1 MLSLRAI
8 KRNCSSFNVLIG
20 SARSLSSYPF
30 HLSRN
35 EDTAITSSKGWHFH
49 LIKLEPRRPP
59 LMQQCQHHRA
69 SSTLLWTY
77 VSTDGVHVCYNQTK
91 MDTVNMEAWQL
102 LGQNPCICI
111 HSCFWYFAGM
121 YIFWPPLIFSFP
133 SLKSSRNC
141 FTNSSILSL
150 LRPSTLFNS
159 SLILLLGM
167 YWNRWIWSM
176 SRSCAG

>member
-59 LMQQCQHHRA
+59 LAPSSGHMFPQMGFTSVITKPRWTQLTWKPGNSLAKTLVYAFTAAFDTLQACISSGHHWFSA
-69 SSTLLWTY
+69 FPLWNLQGTVSPTHQFFLSWGHPHCSTLLLSCCW
-77 VSTDGVHVCYNQTK
+77 VCTEIDEFDQCLEVVQAN
-91 MDTVNMEAWQL
+91 
-102 LGQNPCICI
+102 
-111 HSCFWYFAGM
+111 
-121 YIFWPPLIFSFP
+121 PLI
-133 SLKSSRNC
+133 
-141 FTNSSILSL
+141 I
-150 LRPSTLFNS
+150 
-159 SLILLLGM
+159 
-167 YWNRWIWSM
+167 
-176 SRSCAG
+176 